1 MNPAQ
6 EDVTNDLRLRPPR
19 LDDIGWL
26 AAMSADPEAV
36 GRHNWS
42 GVERDVEEIAIEL
55 QASIESDGAGA
66 PLSGRLIVEIADTTP
81 IGDVSWRPERWG
93 PSRLSACPAFG
104 IGLLPEFRGRGFGTE
119 AQRLLITHLF
129 ATTDC
134 NRVQSDT
141 AVDNPAEQRVLEK
154 LGMRR
159 EGVIRGAEYRD
170 ESFHDHVVYG
180 VLRDEWP
187 AATR

>member
-1 MNPAQ
+1 MTTTQ
-6 EDVTNDLRLRPPR
+6 YDLRLRPPR

-26 AAMSADPEAV
+26 AAMFADPEAV
-36 GRHNWS
+36 GKHNWS
-42 GVERDVEEIAIEL
+42 GVERDVDEITSEL
-55 QASIESDGAGA
+55 QASIESSGASV
-66 PLSGRLIVEIADTTP
+66 PLVGRLIVEFADGTP
-81 IGDVSWRPERWG
+81 MGDVSWRPERWG
-93 PSRLSACPAFG
+93 PSLLSACPAFG
-104 IGLLPEFRGRGFGTE
+104 IELLPKFRGRGFGTE

-129 ATTDC
+129 ATTEC

-141 AVDNPAEQRVLEK
+141 AVDNPAEQRVLDK
-154 LGMRR
+154 IGMRR

-170 ESFHDHVVYG
+170 GSYHDHVVYG